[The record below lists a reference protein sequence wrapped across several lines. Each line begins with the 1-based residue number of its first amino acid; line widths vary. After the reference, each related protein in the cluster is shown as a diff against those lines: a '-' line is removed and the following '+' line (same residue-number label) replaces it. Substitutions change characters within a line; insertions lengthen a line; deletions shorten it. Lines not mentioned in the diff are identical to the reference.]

1 MPRLKRLSGD
11 DLVRIFGLF
20 GFVVVGQRGSHAK
33 LRRVGPYGDAQTLTV
48 PMHRE
53 LDTGTSR
60 AILRQ
65 ATRYVDEQAL
75 RSHFYAE

>member
-1 MPRLKRLSGD
+1 LPRLKRLSGD
-11 DLVRIFGLF
+11 DLVRIFGQF

-33 LRRVGPYGDAQTLTV
+33 LRRIGPHGDPQTLTV

-60 AILRQ
+60 ALLRQ
-65 ATRYVDEQAL
+65 ATRFVDEESL
-75 RSHFYAE
+75 RTHFYAE